1 MLRVRY
7 IHRSSRSSQARRFAV
22 ADVREILEL
31 RMCIGGEWVEARAG
45 ESFETVSPATGE
57 VLAVLP
63 QAGREDVR
71 AAIEAA
77 GRVRKKVAATPVFE
91 RAELC
96 ERVAEVI
103 DKRREVLARE
113 LSLEQGK
120 PYREAVDEVAFAAEL
135 FRDAAENVK
144 RLETGIIPSRDPGK
158 RILTVRQPHGV
169 VGIIT
174 PWNYPVGIPSEYLS
188 AALASGNTVVWKPAP
203 TTSLIA
209 VRLTECLLDGG
220 VPEGA
225 VNLVFGGGEVGEE
238 LVSNPGTHA
247 VGFTGSSAVGSLV
260 AKSAGAKPM
269 LLELGGNG
277 PPIILDDAD
286 LDLAIE
292 GTAFGCFSNAG
303 QICQSSERI
312 LVQPKVHDAVL
323 EGLVR
328 KAESIRLGHPLDEE
342 TTMGPLNNEGVAA
355 KTDEHLDDARERGA
369 VVVSGGGRAGAFPT
383 LLYYSPTVIDR
394 VPVDSLF
401 NREETFGPVA
411 PVISVR
417 DVDEALEVAN
427 ACPLGLC
434 GSVYTSSLRKAFS
447 CAERLECGVVNVNE
461 TAAYWDGRTPF
472 GGYSGKVSGVGRLG
486 GMATIHSLTQVKSIV
501 LDVEHVRD

>member
-1 MLRVRY
+1 LE
-7 IHRSSRSSQARRFAV
+7 V
-22 ADVREILEL
+22 AMTEVGETFEL
-31 RMCIGGEWVEARAG
+31 RMRIGGEWAVARSG

-57 VLAVLP
+57 VLASLP
-63 QAGREDVR
+63 QAGREDAR
-71 AAIEAA
+71 DAIEAA
-77 GRVRKKVAATPVFE
+77 DRARAEVAALSAFA

-96 ERVAEVI
+96 HAVAGVL
-103 DKRREVLARE
+103 DGRREEMGRE

-120 PYREAVDEVAFAAEL
+120 PYREAVDEIGFAAEL
-135 FRDAAENVK
+135 FRDAGENVK
-144 RLETGIIPSRDPGK
+144 RLETGIIPSIDPAK
-158 RILTVRQPHGV
+158 RILTIRQPHGV
-169 VGIIT
+169 VAIIT

-203 TTSLIA
+203 TTSMIA
-209 VRLTECLLDGG
+209 VRLTECLLDAG

-225 VNLVFGGGEVGEE
+225 INLVFGGREVGEE
-238 LVSNPGTHA
+238 IVSNPGAHA
-247 VGFTGSSAVGSLV
+247 VGFTGSSTVGGLV
-260 AKSAGAKPM
+260 ARSAGAKPM

-277 PPIILDDAD
+277 PTIILDDAD
-286 LDLAIE
+286 LDRAIE

-312 LVQPKVHDAVL
+312 LVGPKAHDAVL

-342 TTMGPLNNEGVAA
+342 TTMGPLNNEGVAS
-355 KTDEHLDDARERGA
+355 KTDEHVGDAVERGA
-369 VVVSGGGRAGAFPT
+369 LVVTGGGRAEAFPT
-383 LLYYSPTVIDR
+383 SLYYAPTVIDQ
-394 VPVDSLF
+394 VSPESLF

-411 PVISVR
+411 PLITVR

-427 ACPLGLC
+427 ACNLGLC
-434 GSVYTSSLRKAFS
+434 GSVYTSSLRKAFY

-461 TAAYWDGRTPF
+461 TPAYWDGRTPF
-472 GGYSGKVSGVGRLG
+472 GGYSGKGSGVGRLG
-486 GMATIHSLTQVKSIV
+486 GMATIHSLTQLKSIV

>member
-1 MLRVRY
+1 MT
-7 IHRSSRSSQARRFAV
+7 
-22 ADVREILEL
+22 DVREILEL
-31 RMCIGGEWVEARAG
+31 RMRIGAEWVEARDGA
-45 ESFETVSPATGE
+45 SFETVSPATGE

-63 QAGREDVR
+63 QAGRDDAR
-71 AAIEAA
+71 AAIDAA
-77 GRVRKKVAATPVFE
+77 GRARRNVAAMPVFE

-96 ERVAEVI
+96 RQVAEVL
-103 DKRREVLARE
+103 DSRREGLGRE

-120 PYREAVDEVAFAAEL
+120 PYREAVDELAFAAEL

-144 RLETGIIPSRDPGK
+144 RLETGIVPSKDPAK
-158 RILTVRQPHGV
+158 RILTIRHPHGV
-169 VGIIT
+169 VAIIT

-188 AALASGNTVVWKPAP
+188 AALASGNAVVWKPAP

-209 VRLTECLLDGG
+209 VRLTECLLEAG
-220 VPEGA
+220 VPDGA
-225 VNLVFGGGEVGEE
+225 VNLVFGGGDVGEE
-238 LVSNPGTHA
+238 MVSDPGTHA

-277 PPIILDDAD
+277 PTIILDDAD
-286 LDLAIE
+286 LELAIE

-312 LVQPKVHDAVL
+312 LVQPKIHDDVL

-328 KAESIRLGHPLDEE
+328 RAKAIRLGHPLDDE

-355 KTDEHLDDARERGA
+355 KTEEHVGDAVERGA
-369 VVVSGGGRAGAFPT
+369 LVATGGARADAFPT
-383 LLYYSPTVIDR
+383 QLYYSPTVIDR
-394 VPVDSLF
+394 VPTDSLF

-411 PVISVR
+411 PLISVR

-427 ACPLGLC
+427 ACGLGLC
-434 GSVYTSSLRKAFS
+434 GSVFTGSLRKTFY

-472 GGYSGKVSGVGRLG
+472 GGYSGKGSGVGRLG
-486 GMATIHSLTQVKSIV
+486 GMATIESLTQVKSIV
-501 LDVEHVRD
+501 LDVEA

>member
-1 MLRVRY
+1 MT
-7 IHRSSRSSQARRFAV
+7 
-22 ADVREILEL
+22 DVREILEL
-31 RMCIGGEWVEARAG
+31 RMRIGAEWVEARDGA
-45 ESFETVSPATGE
+45 SFETVSPATGE

-63 QAGREDVR
+63 QAGRDDAR
-71 AAIEAA
+71 AAIDAA
-77 GRVRKKVAATPVFE
+77 GRARRHVAAMPVFE

-96 ERVAEVI
+96 RQVAEVL
-103 DKRREVLARE
+103 DSRREGLGRE

-120 PYREAVDEVAFAAEL
+120 PYREAVDELAFAAEL

-144 RLETGIIPSRDPGK
+144 RLETGIVPSKDPAK
-158 RILTVRQPHGV
+158 RILTIRHPHGV
-169 VGIIT
+169 VAIIT

-188 AALASGNTVVWKPAP
+188 AALASGNAVVWKPAP

-209 VRLTECLLDGG
+209 VRLTECLLEAG
-220 VPEGA
+220 VPDGA
-225 VNLVFGGGEVGEE
+225 VNLVFGGGDVGEE
-238 LVSNPGTHA
+238 MVSDPGTHA

-277 PPIILDDAD
+277 PTIILDDAD
-286 LDLAIE
+286 LELAIE

-312 LVQPKVHDAVL
+312 LVQPKIHDDVL

-328 KAESIRLGHPLDEE
+328 RAKAIRLGHPLDDE

-355 KTDEHLDDARERGA
+355 KTEEHVGDAVERGA
-369 VVVSGGGRAGAFPT
+369 LVATGGARADAFPT
-383 LLYYSPTVIDR
+383 QLYYSPTVIDR
-394 VPVDSLF
+394 VPTDSLF

-411 PVISVR
+411 PLISVR

-427 ACPLGLC
+427 ACGLGLC
-434 GSVYTSSLRKAFS
+434 GSVFTGSLRKAFY

-472 GGYSGKVSGVGRLG
+472 GGYSGKGSGVGRLG
-486 GMATIHSLTQVKSIV
+486 GMATIESLTQVKSIV
-501 LDVEHVRD
+501 LDVEA

>member
-1 MLRVRY
+1 M
-7 IHRSSRSSQARRFAV
+7 

-31 RMCIGGEWVEARAG
+31 RMRIGGDWVEAQSG
-45 ESFETVSPATGE
+45 ESFETASPATGE

-63 QAGREDVR
+63 SAGREDGRLAV
-71 AAIEAA
+71 EAA
-77 GRVRKKVAATPVFE
+77 GRARRRVATMSAFE

-96 ERVAEVI
+96 DAVAGVI
-103 DKRREVLARE
+103 DSRREELARE

-120 PYREAVDEVAFAAEL
+120 PYREAVDEVTFAGVL
-135 FRDAAENVK
+135 FRDAGENVK
-144 RLETGIIPSRDPGK
+144 RLETGILPSIDPAK
-158 RILTVRQPHGV
+158 RILTIRQPHGV
-169 VGIIT
+169 VAIIT

-188 AALASGNTVVWKPAP
+188 AALAGGNAVVWKPAP

-209 VRLTECLLDGG
+209 VRLTECLLEAG
-220 VPEGA
+220 VPDGA
-225 VNLVFGGGEVGEE
+225 VNLVLGGGDVGEE
-238 LVSNPGTHA
+238 IVSNAGTHA
-247 VGFTGSSAVGSLV
+247 IGFTGSSAVGSLV

-277 PPIILDDAD
+277 PTIILDDAD
-286 LDLAIE
+286 LELAIE

-342 TTMGPLNNEGVAA
+342 TTMGPLNNEGVAS

-369 VVVSGGGRAGAFPT
+369 VVVSGGGRVDSFPT
-383 LLYYSPTVIDR
+383 SLYYSPTVIDQ

-401 NREETFGPVA
+401 NSEETFGPVA

-417 DVDEALEVAN
+417 DMDEALEVAN
-427 ACPLGLC
+427 ACSLGLC
-434 GSVYTSSLRKAFS
+434 GSVFTSSLRKAFY

-472 GGYSGKVSGVGRLG
+472 GGYSGKGSGVGRLG
-486 GMATIHSLTQVKSIV
+486 GMATLHSLTQVKSIV
-501 LDVEHVRD
+501 LDVDRVRD